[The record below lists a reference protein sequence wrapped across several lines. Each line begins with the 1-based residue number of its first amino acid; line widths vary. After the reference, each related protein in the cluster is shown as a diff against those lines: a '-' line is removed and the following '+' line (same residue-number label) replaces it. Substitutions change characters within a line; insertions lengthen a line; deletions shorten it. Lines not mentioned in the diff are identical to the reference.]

1 MKFDLIQNKQY
12 DKSYISNQEST
23 ITQYEKLQSLY
34 QTNLEFLFNLV
45 IEVISRISKYQKQEL
60 QENKQTIKVD
70 RREIPMMED
79 HSEVIEKSLISTSSL
94 EYQFECFDKQL
105 HTLQTIINEQKNEI
119 EVAFKYYL

>member
-1 MKFDLIQNKQY
+1 MKFDLMQNKQY
-12 DKSYISNQEST
+12 DKSCISNQEST

-79 HSEVIEKSLISTSSL
+79 HSEVMEKSPISTSSL

-119 EVAFKYYL
+119 EVAFKY

>member
-1 MKFDLIQNKQY
+1 MKFDLMQNKQY
-12 DKSYISNQEST
+12 EKSCISNQEST

-70 RREIPMMED
+70 RRETPMMED
-79 HSEVIEKSLISTSSL
+79 HSEVMEKSPISTSSL

-105 HTLQTIINEQKNEI
+105 HTLQTIINEQKNDI
-119 EVAFKYYL
+119 EVAFKY

>member
-1 MKFDLIQNKQY
+1 MKFDLMQNKQY

-79 HSEVIEKSLISTSSL
+79 HSEVMEKSPISTSSL

-119 EVAFKYYL
+119 EVAFKY

>member
-1 MKFDLIQNKQY
+1 MKFDLMQNKQY
-12 DKSYISNQEST
+12 DKSCISNQEST

-34 QTNLEFLFNLV
+34 QTNLEFLFNVV

-79 HSEVIEKSLISTSSL
+79 HSEVMEKSPISTSSL

-105 HTLQTIINEQKNEI
+105 HTLQTIINEQKNDI
-119 EVAFKYYL
+119 EVAFKY

>member
-1 MKFDLIQNKQY
+1 MKFDLMQNKQY

-23 ITQYEKLQSLY
+23 ITQYKKLQSLY

-79 HSEVIEKSLISTSSL
+79 HSEVMEKSPISTSSL

-119 EVAFKYYL
+119 EVAFKY

>member
-1 MKFDLIQNKQY
+1 MKFDLMQNKQY

-79 HSEVIEKSLISTSSL
+79 HSEVMEKSPISTSSL

-105 HTLQTIINEQKNEI
+105 HTLQTIINEQKNDI
-119 EVAFKYYL
+119 EVAFKY

>member
-1 MKFDLIQNKQY
+1 MKFDLMQNKQY

-23 ITQYEKLQSLY
+23 ITQYKKLQSLY

-79 HSEVIEKSLISTSSL
+79 HSEVIENSLISTSSL

>member
-1 MKFDLIQNKQY
+1 MKFDLMQNKQY

-23 ITQYEKLQSLY
+23 ITQYKKLQSLY

-79 HSEVIEKSLISTSSL
+79 HSEVIEKSIISTSSL

>member
-1 MKFDLIQNKQY
+1 MKFDLMQNKQY

-79 HSEVIEKSLISTSSL
+79 HSEGFEKSLISISSL

-105 HTLQTIINEQKNEI
+105 HTLQTIINEQKNDI
-119 EVAFKYYL
+119 EVAFKY

>member
-1 MKFDLIQNKQY
+1 MKFDLMQNKQY
-12 DKSYISNQEST
+12 DKSCISNQEST

-79 HSEVIEKSLISTSSL
+79 HSEVMEKSPISTSSL

-105 HTLQTIINEQKNEI
+105 HTLQTIINEQKNDI
-119 EVAFKYYL
+119 EVAFKY

>member
-1 MKFDLIQNKQY
+1 MKFDLMQNKQY

-45 IEVISRISKYQKQEL
+45 IEVIIRISKYQKQEL

>member
-1 MKFDLIQNKQY
+1 MKFDLMQNKQY

-79 HSEVIEKSLISTSSL
+79 HSEVMEKSLISTSSL

>member
-1 MKFDLIQNKQY
+1 M
-12 DKSYISNQEST
+12 
-23 ITQYEKLQSLY
+23 Y

-79 HSEVIEKSLISTSSL
+79 HSEVIEKSIISTSSL

-119 EVAFKYYL
+119 EVAFKY

>member
-1 MKFDLIQNKQY
+1 MKFDLMQNKQY

-34 QTNLEFLFNLV
+34 QTNLEFLFNVV

-79 HSEVIEKSLISTSSL
+79 HSEVMEKSPISTSSL

-105 HTLQTIINEQKNEI
+105 HTLQTIINEQKNDI
-119 EVAFKYYL
+119 EVAFKY

>member
-1 MKFDLIQNKQY
+1 MKFDLMQNKQY

-119 EVAFKYYL
+119 EVAFKY

>member
-1 MKFDLIQNKQY
+1 MKFDLMQNKQY
-12 DKSYISNQEST
+12 DKSCISNQEST

-34 QTNLEFLFNLV
+34 QTNLEFLFTLV

-79 HSEVIEKSLISTSSL
+79 HSEVMEKSPISTSSL

-105 HTLQTIINEQKNEI
+105 HTLQTIINEQKNDI
-119 EVAFKYYL
+119 EVAFKY

>member
-1 MKFDLIQNKQY
+1 MKFDLMQNKQY
-12 DKSYISNQEST
+12 DKSCISNQEST
-23 ITQYEKLQSLY
+23 ITQYDKLQSLY

-79 HSEVIEKSLISTSSL
+79 HSEVMEKSPISTSSL

-105 HTLQTIINEQKNEI
+105 HTLQTIINEQKNDI
-119 EVAFKYYL
+119 EVAFKY

>member
-1 MKFDLIQNKQY
+1 MKFDLMQNKQY
-12 DKSYISNQEST
+12 DKSCISNQEST

-79 HSEVIEKSLISTSSL
+79 HSEVMEKSLISTSSL

-105 HTLQTIINEQKNEI
+105 HTLQTIINEQKNDI
-119 EVAFKYYL
+119 EVAFKY